1 MILRSMFAVALA
13 VAAFNAIG
21 AYAQDPRP
29 KKMRSDQENVAPASA
44 STTKTETSADGA
56 LRAAFD
62 LLNRLEADDTH
73 KPAPEDIETLTRY
86 IEAIGSA
93 EVGNPRLQYLYGRL
107 MALSGRQGDAIAAM
121 RSFLETREG
130 RNDWRAHQVLGDLY
144 VNGYPQLA
152 KAEYEEAD
160 SLKGHV
166 PGVLY
171 GLSRCAFKLGRSDE
185 AAELARKAV
194 AADGR
199 KTLRFVSHLAR
210 IHAARHDW
218 AQADREARA
227 ALGIAQATGGDRPG
241 EAALLETIDAQYA
254 LLIDITQSRLAD
266 SPGVPERYLQLVDL
280 IGGRAENARLIAW
293 RKALTVLANGVDATA
308 PNTTPSMKEQYAI
321 ALAEVGRHDEAVV
334 RFQEILAADPAN
346 EVASRWLERL
356 QQVEPPAQPAPPNPI
371 QSAPRP

>member
-1 MILRSMFAVALA
+1 MIIRSMFVVALA
-13 VAAFNAIG
+13 VASFNTIG

-29 KKMRSDQENVAPASA
+29 TKTPSDPENAASA
-44 STTKTETSADGA
+44 PTGKTELGADGA
-56 LRAAFD
+56 LRAAFA
-62 LLNRLEADDTH
+62 LLDRLEAGDIH
-73 KPAPEDIETLTRY
+73 RPAPEDVETLARY
-86 IEAIGSA
+86 VEVIRSA
-93 EVGNPRLQYLYGRL
+93 EPGNPRLQYLFGWL
-107 MALSGRQGDAIAAM
+107 MALNGRQGDAIAAM

-130 RNDWRAHQVLGDLY
+130 RNDWRAHKILGDLY
-144 VNGYPQLA
+144 VGAYPQLA
-152 KAEYEEAD
+152 KSEYEEAD

-194 AADGR
+194 AADGG

-254 LLIDITQSRLAD
+254 LLIDITQSRLTE
-266 SPGVPERYLQLVDL
+266 SPGVAQRYLQLAGL
-280 IGGRAENARLIAW
+280 IGERAENARLIAW
-293 RKALTVLANGVDATA
+293 RKALTVLANGVEATA
-308 PNTTPSMKEQYAI
+308 PSATPGMKEQYAV
-321 ALAEVGRHDEAVV
+321 ALAELGRHDEAVAT
-334 RFQEILAADPAN
+334 FQEILTADPTN
-346 EVASRWLERL
+346 ELALQWLARL
-356 QQVEPPAQPAPPNPI
+356 QPVEPDAQPAPPNSVP
-371 QSAPRP
+371 SVPHP